1 MISCVSK
8 KEASFG
14 RELRDSFKQSNDN
27 FLKAMNVFNKPVSQ
41 LDNGLCRSI
50 DMLARAIY
58 VSNHATQN
66 QNMYFPRNI
75 EVCRGIPRKR
85 CSENMQQIYRKT
97 LMPK

>member
-1 MISCVSK
+1 M
-8 KEASFG
+8 
-14 RELRDSFKQSNDN
+14 D
-27 FLKAMNVFNKPVSQ
+27 VFNKPVSQ

-66 QNMYFPRNI
+66 QNEYFLRNI